1 MIVLNSLGEQIKQ
14 IKNIDGQTITV
25 YKENL
30 SSGLYFV
37 QLLQDNRTLSINKLV
52 IIENWYTVKWVDFIQ
67 V

>member
-37 QLLQDNRTLSINKLV
+37 QLLQDNSTLSINKLV

-67 V
+67 F